1 MTDCRDI
8 GDPRSGQ
15 SASGGPEANPSGEP
29 RGNRGV
35 IAPVPAGVT
44 RPLWSVM
51 IPTFDCAPY
60 LRETLGSVLAQDPGP
75 EVMQIEVVDDHSTR
89 DDPRAV
95 VDELGRGRV
104 EFFRQPRNTGVTT
117 NLTTALQRSRGHLV
131 HLLHGDDCVRPGFYR
146 ALERA
151 FMQDAVGA
159 AFCRHIFAD
168 AQGHWQSVSPLEQPE
183 SGLLRDALVRLA
195 SEQRIMTPSIV
206 VRRAVYERL
215 GGFDRRLLCSE
226 DWEMW
231 VRIAAQYP
239 LWYETEPLAIYRMHR
254 DSNTGRHLRSAEDMS
269 YTREAIRIFAAYL
282 PPAIADPVTRRA
294 CETYAGSAL
303 DTAELLCGEGQTAAV
318 VNQVKEALRFSR
330 SPRTLARIARVA
342 AYWVTSRV
350 RPETPCG

>member
-1 MTDCRDI
+1 
-8 GDPRSGQ
+8 
-15 SASGGPEANPSGEP
+15 
-29 RGNRGV
+29 
-35 IAPVPAGVT
+35 
-44 RPLWSVM
+44 
-51 IPTFDCAPY
+51 
-60 LRETLGSVLAQDPGP
+60 
-75 EVMQIEVVDDHSTR
+75 
-89 DDPRAV
+89 
-95 VDELGRGRV
+95 
-104 EFFRQPRNTGVTT
+104 
-117 NLTTALQRSRGHLV
+117 
-131 HLLHGDDCVRPGFYR
+131 
-146 ALERA
+146 
-151 FMQDAVGA
+151 
-159 AFCRHIFAD
+159 
-168 AQGHWQSVSPLEQPE
+168 
-183 SGLLRDALVRLA
+183 
-195 SEQRIMTPSIV
+195 MTPSIV

-239 LWYETEPLAIYRMHR
+239 LWYEAEPLAIYRMHR

-269 YTREAIRIFAAYL
+269 YTREAIRIFATYL
-282 PPAIADPVTRRA
+282 PPAIADTVTRRA